1 MQTCITRDI
10 KVSVEVFYQPFQSQP
25 NAERFI
31 FSYRIHI
38 ENLGRETVQL
48 QRRHWFIS
56 DSDGAHREAEGPGV
70 VGQTPMLQ
78 PGESHSYESWCPL
91 RTEIGKMG
99 GFFTMMNLKTKQTFA
114 VKVPYFN
121 MIAPFKEN

>member
-1 MQTCITRDI
+1 MNALITRDI

-25 NAERFI
+25 RAERFI
-31 FSYRIHI
+31 FAYRIHI
-38 ENLGRETVQL
+38 ENMGRETVQL

-56 DSDGAHREAEGPGV
+56 DSDGERREVEGPGV
-70 VGQTPMLQ
+70 IGQTPILQ

-99 GFFTMMNLKTKQTFA
+99 GFFTMMNLRTKQKFE
-114 VKVPYFN
+114 VRVPDFK
-121 MIAPFKEN
+121 MIAPFKGN